1 MNVVLD
7 TIGGGTLERSYGV
20 LRRGGTLV
28 SIVEPPSAEKA
39 RAQGI
44 KGEFFIVEPN
54 RTQLEEIGRLIDT
67 GRLRAFGSSPLL
79 HSGRR
84 ASNIN
89 MHLHVAARLDVKQPI
104 ENDFDVQNHDAG
116 VDVTFRPT
124 ESQYSFVL
132 LADRRSLSPRASVRH
147 GKTGDTGDYA
157 SGDVEATAFR
167 VACAAIKSSR
177 D

>member
-1 MNVVLD
+1 MHFHM
-7 TIGGGTLERSYGV
+7 G
-20 LRRGGTLV
+20 
-28 SIVEPPSAEKA
+28 A
-39 RAQGI
+39 R
-44 KGEFFIVEPN
+44 P
-54 RTQLEEIGRLIDT
+54 
-67 GRLRAFGSSPLL
+67 
-79 HSGRR
+79 
-84 ASNIN
+84 
-89 MHLHVAARLDVKQPI
+89 DVKQPI
-104 ENDFDVQNHDAG
+104 ETDFDVQNHDAG